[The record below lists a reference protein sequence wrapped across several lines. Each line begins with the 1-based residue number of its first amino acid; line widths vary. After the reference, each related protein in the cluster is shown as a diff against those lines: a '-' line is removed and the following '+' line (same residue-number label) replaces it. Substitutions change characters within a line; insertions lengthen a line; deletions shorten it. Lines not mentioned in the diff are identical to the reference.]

1 MTIDELLHDPEL
13 ARSLSRKELAAA
25 YQHAARLEAD
35 LRALL
40 MTAPAETSSGEAVN
54 KLLTVPAA
62 AAQLGVPKSKLYEL
76 ARRGDLPVVK
86 LGKYVR
92 VRTADLEKWIDARS
106 LPVVTHSRYDRERVS
121 AAPRRARLQ
130 SS

>member
-1 MTIDELLHDPEL
+1 VTLDELLHDPEL

-40 MTAPAETSSGEAVN
+40 LTAPTETSGEAMS
-54 KLLTVPAA
+54 KLLTLPAA

-76 ARRGDLPVVK
+76 ARRGELPVVK

-92 VRTADLEKWIDARS
+92 VRTADLEKWIDAWS
-106 LPVVTHSRYDRERVS
+106 LPVVTHSRYDRRRVS
-121 AAPRRARLQ
+121 AAPRRARL
-130 SS
+130 